1 MEETGCV
8 LGSSLLKTEITHANT
23 TVNGPSAASEN
34 AFAVAGLPVRAALI
48 HLLLFAAA
56 FCFYSILWSKA
67 PATQPDSGSYLRLA
81 QDLSDFHIDVAQE
94 RTPGYPVLL
103 LLTGSS
109 QSPNRALFYVSLLLH
124 FASIWLLASVLCRA
138 GLSGIKVTFFSLIL
152 LLPLFVEPAAYVLAE
167 TLAEAMLVAAF
178 VSLIFWHLNKNTI
191 WILIS
196 AASIGYAALTR
207 PAYQVLAL
215 AVAAWLVTA
224 CFLRLKSPGD
234 WRNVVQGSLILIFGS
249 ILIVGGYAYFNYR
262 NFGYFGITYKL
273 GISLTQKTVHVIERL
288 PDEYAAIREVLIR
301 GRNSNFLESRGTGLG
316 YIEGIRPQLTQLT
329 GLDEPQLARYLLRL
343 NLLLIRKA
351 PLNYL
356 QDVVLAF
363 GHYWFPTSTDFAN
376 FHSRLLQALWA
387 VMHFFLFGAFALN
400 LILLLGAAVFVKMSN
415 LFADQLDEINI
426 GGAKLIDFQKFVYGL
441 AGTIVFYSAAIS
453 CFIDVGDPRHRVPT
467 DVIIVFMLFLGS
479 HLWRRLVS
487 LSRIAFERAHA
498 TA

>member
-1 MEETGCV
+1 
-8 LGSSLLKTEITHANT
+8 LLRTEVNNAN
-23 TVNGPSAASEN
+23 GAIDEPSRPGRN
-34 AFAVAGLPVRAALI
+34 IVAVAGLPVRVALI
-48 HLLLFAAA
+48 HALLFAAA
-56 FCFYSILWSKA
+56 FCFYGALWSSA
-67 PATQPDSGSYLRLA
+67 PAMEPDSGSYLRFA
-81 QDLSDFHIDVAQE
+81 QDLSDFHIDQYHE

-109 QSPNRALFYVSLLLH
+109 QSPNRALFYVSLALH
-124 FASIWLLASVLCRA
+124 FASIWLLASVLWRA
-138 GLSGIKVTFFSLIL
+138 GLSGKKVTLFSLIL
-152 LLPLFVEPAAYVLAE
+152 LLPPFVEPAAYVLTE

-178 VSLIFWHLNKNTI
+178 VSLVFWHLNKRPI

-196 AASIGYAALTR
+196 AATIGYSALTR
-207 PAYQVLAL
+207 PTYQVLAF
-215 AVAAWLVTA
+215 AVAAWLVAA
-224 CFLRLKSPGD
+224 CFLRPKSPGN

-262 NFGYFGITYKL
+262 HFGYFGTTYKL

-288 PDEYAAIREVLIR
+288 PDEYASIREVLIR
-301 GRNSNFLESRGTGLG
+301 GRNANLLASRGTELG
-316 YIEGIRPQLTQLT
+316 YISAIVPELTQLT
-329 GLDEPQLARYLLRL
+329 GLDEPQLSKYLLKL

-363 GHYWFPTSTDFAN
+363 GHYWFPTSTDFVN
-376 FHSRLLQALWA
+376 FHSRLLQTFWA
-387 VMHFFLFGAFALN
+387 VVHFILFGAFALN
-400 LILLLGAAVFVKMSN
+400 LILLFGAAIFLKMCN

-441 AGTIVFYSAAIS
+441 AGTIVFYTAAIS

-479 HLWRRLVS
+479 HLWWRLVS
-487 LSRIAFERAHA
+487 LSRMVFERIHP
-498 TA
+498 T